1 MSKFDK
7 LQANIK
13 CKLKTYTQKRKYEDV
28 LAYTEMLAELLYA
41 YNQVYIDEELEKNLL
56 KVSKEIMDVH
66 GLTANDMTNKVLF
79 YDGFGL
85 DIRGL
90 ALIFLKAL
98 TKMNYEII
106 YVTTTKA
113 KGTLT
118 EIEKL
123 ASAEGIVIE
132 YIDMSTNYITWA
144 NSINDMF
151 LKYKPKD
158 AFFYTTPYDVAA
170 TIAFE
175 AYEGIVS
182 RYQIDLTD
190 HAFWLGKYAFDYC
203 IELRNVGSQIS
214 NKYRKIDK
222 EKMRM
227 LPYPVRID
235 RTQKFEGFP
244 FETEGKRIIF
254 SGGALYKTLGD
265 PENAFYWIIDQL
277 LSQHSDLIYLYAGQG
292 DDSELKKI
300 IKKYPGRA
308 FHIDERK
315 DFFQVME
322 RCVLYLNT
330 YPMFGGMMMHYAA
343 EANKIPITLRHENDA
358 DGLLFEQ
365 DKLNIEYDTKEE
377 LVDDVNRLLTDQK
390 YLEERES
397 LLQNSVISEDKFA
410 SELDELLK
418 HHITSYNLDL
428 TDIDTTKFREEYVER
443 FNLKKA
449 LRNTFMRKSNIR
461 VAKTFPVDFC
471 VVVVTMVLD
480 KIRGCVKR

>member
-13 CKLKTYTQKRKYEDV
+13 CKLKTYTQKKKYEDV

-41 YNQVYIDEELEKNLL
+41 YNQVYVDEELEKNLL

-66 GLTANDMTNKVLF
+66 ELTANDMTNKVLF

-123 ASAEGIVIE
+123 ASAEGIIIE

-175 AYEGIVS
+175 AYEGIVN

>member
-98 TKMNYEII
+98 TKKNYEII